1 VTADAL
7 DQVIQPA
14 PRASHPSRH
23 PAVMSGFAQE
33 PAGVNLKTDWWSTAG
48 DVATQVLPMKSG
60 ERGGFDRVLKSATCE
75 LIAF

>member
-1 VTADAL
+1 
-7 DQVIQPA
+7 
-14 PRASHPSRH
+14 
-23 PAVMSGFAQE
+23 MSGFAQE

-60 ERGGFDRVLKSATCE
+60 ERGGFDRVLRSATCE